1 MVLCR
6 QLEDDVVVGGYLV
19 PKGSIAVL
27 CHHTMSNSEEY
38 VANPRTFCPERW
50 IKSSPQYVSY
60 GLMNFKDTELYVGFS
75 LKLTDFAAMCFPD
88 FIDWRYIHS
97 WFVFSTRLVNCFC
110 V

>member
-38 VANPRTFCPERW
+38 VANPRAFCPERW
-50 IKSSPQYVSY
+50 IKSSPQYVSPPRFF
-60 GLMNFKDTELYVGFS
+60 N
-75 LKLTDFAAMCFPD
+75 
-88 FIDWRYIHS
+88 
-97 WFVFSTRLVNCFC
+97 
-110 V
+110 